1 MFGCDTEQN
10 QWFTW
15 DDLGNCLI
23 GSDLLLLRDG
33 QHYIKLSE
41 NDSITYSKDGYYI
54 FSIYNKSGYQ
64 HKENEYGL
72 FNYNGKILMKAQKL
86 SCRWQSMN
94 LKIVCLDGEAMVRYS
109 DVMEIFIM

>member
-72 FNYNGKILMKAQKL
+72 FNYNGKILMKGTETELPLAI
-86 SCRWQSMN
+86 N
-94 LKIVCLDGEAMVRYS
+94 
-109 DVMEIFIM
+109 